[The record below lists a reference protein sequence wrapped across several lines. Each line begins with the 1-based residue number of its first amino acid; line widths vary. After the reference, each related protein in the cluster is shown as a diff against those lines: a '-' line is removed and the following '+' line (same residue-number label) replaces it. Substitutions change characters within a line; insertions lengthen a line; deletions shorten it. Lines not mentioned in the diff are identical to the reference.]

1 MTHRLLTTMAESRPV
16 VGCWHAIAD
25 PTVTETMRDIDL
37 DFLVFDQQHVATT
50 IESLQ
55 AAFIALRPTAMASL
69 VRMLRN
75 DPDDIGQVLDA
86 GADGV
91 IVPMVNTE
99 EEARRAVAAVKY
111 RPAGTRSFG
120 PRRAMLRYDSY
131 EAFLAEAND
140 SIVIAQIETVEAVA
154 NLDSI
159 LSVPGLSAVM
169 IGPGD
174 LAISLGFMSDLENPA
189 VEDVVQTVLDR
200 CLARNVPFGI
210 FTDSTEKSLSWIE
223 HGALII
229 TCYADVVFV
238 TDGMSRMAAEFS
250 AARARP
256 RVPQAS
262 GDEGR

>member
-1 MTHRLLTTMAESRPV
+1 MTHRLLTTMTEGRPV

-25 PTVTETMRDIDL
+25 PTVTETLRDVDL

-55 AAFIALRPTAMASL
+55 AAFIALRPTTMAAL

-75 DPDDIGQVLDA
+75 DPADIGQVLDA

-91 IVPMVNTE
+91 IVPMVNTV

-111 RPAGTRSFG
+111 RPEGIRSLG

-131 EAFLAEAND
+131 EAFVAEAND
-140 SIVIAQIETVEAVA
+140 SILIAQIETDEAVT
-154 NLDSI
+154 NLDAI

-189 VEDVVQTVLDR
+189 VDDVVQAVLDR
-200 CLARNVPFGI
+200 CLARGVPFGI

-223 HGALII
+223 RGALII
-229 TCYADVVFV
+229 NCYADVVFV
-238 TDGMSRMAAEFS
+238 TDGMTRMASEFS
-250 AARARP
+250 AVRGRSRSA
-256 RVPQAS
+256 QAS